1 MGAIEGIVA
10 LYGPA
15 VVFIGTFFE
24 GETVVVVAGFLA
36 HQGVL
41 NPFVVAACAAVGS
54 FAGDQLWFFLGR
66 RHASHPLVV
75 RVTQRPLFRK
85 AAAAIDTHPRKFIL
99 SFRFIYGI
107 RTISPVAVALTG
119 VPTRTFLLLNA
130 VSAVVWAVCFTSIGY
145 FFGKAAE
152 AFLGKM
158 TSIEHKVLVAVA
170 CAAAV
175 FAIYQIVRVI
185 RSRSRRKAP

>member
-1 MGAIEGIVA
+1 MGAIEGIVG

-15 VVFIGTFFE
+15 VVLLGTFFE

-36 HQGVL
+36 HQGAL
-41 NPFVVAACAAVGS
+41 DPFVVAFFAFLGS

-75 RVTQRPLFRK
+75 RVTRRPLFQK
-85 AAAAIDTHPRKFIL
+85 AAAAIRAHPRKFIL

-107 RTISPVAVALTG
+107 RSISPVAVGLTD
-119 VPTRTFLLLNA
+119 VPARTFLVLNA
-130 VSAVVWAVCFTSIGY
+130 VSAAVWAVCFTGIGY

-152 AFLGKM
+152 TFLGKM
-158 TSIEHKVLVAVA
+158 TSIEHKILVAAA

-185 RSRSRRKAP
+185 RNRSRRKAP